1 MSAAKAN
8 NEPQGEDG
16 GLAGIPESDAVRKDM
31 SYSPASE
38 RETAQKQH
46 DPDLPD
52 DIDASQV
59 QVAPGTGGP
68 DDTGDVEVDPDD
80 LNIPGRDEHRA
91 H

>member
-8 NEPQGEDG
+8 NEPQGDDE

-31 SYSPASE
+31 SYSPSSE
-38 RETAQKQH
+38 RETAQKQ
-46 DPDLPD
+46 DDAADDLPD

-68 DDTGDVEVDPDD
+68 DDGGEVEVDPDD
-80 LNIPGRDEHRA
+80 LNLPGRA
-91 H
+91 